1 MNIDQ
6 LIDAKNKFAFVNK
19 TFRWMGPKYRSK
31 ELYYLLGSIGSVK
44 NITENT
50 NKRVHYF
57 VWPELTNNTFNSDE
71 FKFGH
76 ESNMHSYAKY
86 CEIEQFKND
95 PVFPRIYQ
103 RRKYQNF
110 NLGFTYHLSLDDIR
124 VDIDTIKSSVITIFY
139 SQYVASLN
147 EKIAFEISK
156 KIPFLINHFPITLRK
171 KCLTKYN
178 ASFLYLD
185 KTLTNQNLKRD
196 IIYENG
202 NYFHSLDP
210 DEKRILE
217 LIEAAIFSKK
227 HNLPNLVDNLKKIQI
242 LNLDFSLM
250 HDKKIFDSIWLRY
263 KRLLSEK
270 DPLILA
276 AHKKKILDLVP

>member
-1 MNIDQ
+1 MDIEQ
-6 LIDAKNKFAFVNK
+6 LIEAKNKFKLAHK
-19 TFRWMGPKYRSK
+19 TFCWMGPEYRSK
-31 ELYYLLGSIGSVK
+31 ELHYLLGSIGSVK

-57 VWPELTNNTFNSDE
+57 VWPELSNETYNSDE
-71 FKFGH
+71 SYWGH
-76 ESNMHSYAKY
+76 ERNMYTYTKY
-86 CEIEQFKND
+86 CESEQNE
-95 PVFPRIYQ
+95 VISGFPRTYS
-103 RRKYQNF
+103 RKNQS
-110 NLGFTYHLSLDDIR
+110 LGIDFTSHFSLAHLR
-124 VDIDTIKSSVITIFY
+124 YEIDRIKSSIVTIFY
-139 SQYVASLN
+139 SQNIASLD
-147 EKIAFEISK
+147 EKTAFEISK
-156 KIPFLINHFPITLRK
+156 KLPFLINHFPVMLRK

-178 ASFLYLD
+178 PLFLYLD

-196 IIYENG
+196 LIYENG
-202 NYFHSLDP
+202 SYFQSLEP
-210 DEKRILE
+210 EEKRILE

-227 HNLPNLVDNLKKIQI
+227 YNLPNLVENLKKIQI

-263 KRLLSEK
+263 KSLLNEK

>member
-1 MNIDQ
+1 MDIDQ
-6 LIDAKNKFAFVNK
+6 LIEAKNKFKLAHK
-19 TFRWMGPKYRSK
+19 TFCWMGPEYRSK
-31 ELYYLLGSIGSVK
+31 ELHYLLGSIGSVK

-57 VWPELTNNTFNSDE
+57 VWPELSNKTYNSDE
-71 FKFGH
+71 SYWGH
-76 ESNMHSYAKY
+76 ESNMHTYTRY
-86 CEIEQFKND
+86 CDSEQNKNNSG
-95 PVFPRIYQ
+95 FPRTYSRTNKSLSID
-103 RRKYQNF
+103 
-110 NLGFTYHLSLDDIR
+110 FTSHFSLAHLR
-124 VDIDTIKSSVITIFY
+124 YEIDRIKSSIVTIFY
-139 SQYVASLN
+139 SQYIAFLD
-147 EKIAFEISK
+147 EKTAFEISK
-156 KIPFLINHFPITLRK
+156 KLPFLVNHFPVMLRK

-178 ASFLYLD
+178 PLFLYLD

-196 IIYENG
+196 VIYENG
-202 NYFHSLDP
+202 SYFSFLDP

-227 HNLPNLVDNLKKIQI
+227 YNLPNLVKNLKKIQI

-263 KRLLSEK
+263 KSLLNEK

-276 AHKKKILDLVP
+276 AHKKKVLDLVP

>member
-1 MNIDQ
+1 MDIKQ
-6 LIDAKNKFAFVNK
+6 LINAKNKFKLANK
-19 TFRWMGPKYRSK
+19 TFCWMGPKYRSK
-31 ELYYLLGSIGSVK
+31 ELKYMLGSIGSIN

-50 NKRVHYF
+50 NKRIHYF
-57 VWPELTNNTFNSDE
+57 VWPELSNNTYNSDE
-71 FKFGH
+71 SYWRH
-76 ESNMHSYAKY
+76 ERNMHSYSKY
-86 CEIEQFKND
+86 CDDEQNKII
-95 PVFPRIYQ
+95 PSFPREFSKKNQSLSID
-103 RRKYQNF
+103 
-110 NLGFTYHLSLDDIR
+110 FTSHLSLAHLR
-124 VDIDTIKSSVITIFY
+124 YEIDRIKSSIITIFY
-139 SQYVASLN
+139 SQKIASLD
-147 EKIAFEISK
+147 EKTAFEISK
-156 KIPFLINHFPITLRK
+156 KIPFLVNHFPVMLRK

-178 ASFLYLD
+178 PLFLYLD

-196 IIYENG
+196 VIYENASYF
-202 NYFHSLDP
+202 NYLDP

-227 HNLPNLVDNLKKIQI
+227 FNLPNLVKNLKKIQI

-263 KRLLSEK
+263 KSLLNEK